1 MLSALSGCRSLSGAV
16 RGLLSGCQTRAQ
28 LAKRLRASGGLS
40 GGQLKGL
47 CDAPE
52 VGVPSYGTKA
62 EIARRIGAKLA
73 TDRLHSS
80 RP

>member
-1 MLSALSGCRSLSGAV
+1 VGWDSSEA
-16 RGLLSGCQTRAQ
+16 

-40 GGQLKGL
+40 GEQLKGL